1 MWCEFSMTSASFF
14 ILCYCQC
21 FSNFECQSINL
32 FQVLNWYILTF
43 DNKCAQKQFYFE
55 IYVICKIQT
64 IFNIDSFVLFVIQT
78 EVLCQIMK
86 RFLIYLFLQNTTQK
100 QTQSFLFYVVEKNTS
115 SLFNDLFIKCSSCL
129 RSALYF
135 LITVNLFNMSII
147 DLFPQLNEIQIWPTK
162 SIYRLKVFVWSV
174 KSLLVSSHFVSGQ
187 LWTFSNLDFFSRGW
201 ERAELY

>member
-1 MWCEFSMTSASFF
+1 MCTKTILLWNICNMQNTNYFQYWQFCFICHSNWGFMSNNETFS
-14 ILCYCQC
+14 Y
-21 FSNFECQSINL
+21 
-32 FQVLNWYILTF
+32 
-43 DNKCAQKQFYFE
+43 
-55 IYVICKIQT
+55 
-64 IFNIDSFVLFVIQT
+64 LFVSAKYHTKTNT
-78 EVLCQIMK
+78 E
-86 RFLIYLFLQNTTQK
+86 LFFMLLK
-100 QTQSFLFYVVEKNTS
+100 KNPS